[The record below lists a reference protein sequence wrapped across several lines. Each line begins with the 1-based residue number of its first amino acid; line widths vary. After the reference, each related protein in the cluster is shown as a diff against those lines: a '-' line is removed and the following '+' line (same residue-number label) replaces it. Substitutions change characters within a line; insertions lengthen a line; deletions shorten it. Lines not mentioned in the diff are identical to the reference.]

1 LLEVN
6 LQLQDKLLEKEQNVG
21 FGTGVSLIETHDLKE
36 KISFLESIVSEKDR
50 LYLTLKTT
58 HLNKDQELNLIKAHN
73 TELIKQV
80 ASKETKIAQS
90 AQQVDSRHQESIRSE
105 NFVSDLE
112 EKLVLAQQKWTKL
125 EDRNKSVIS
134 ENKFLLTDIKEQK
147 LTVTTLSDQITGMA
161 KSVLD
166 AERQNSNLA
175 AKNKN
180 LTKEVQ
186 LKKKLLD
193 ESKEQNKTLLIASSG
208 LKEVIEGLKVGRKEY
223 ETQVGANFF
232 RVENALRFAE
242 DKILRLEVGATRFAE
257 VPALNCT
264 PNKVREKCVGMGVD
278 KKDFKTPEKF
288 GRYGD
293 NGTHGK
299 TPAASKKTNNGG
311 STLKKKR
318 RSEEIEEENDFL
330 ISESK
335 ISKMELAKAEKQV
348 SGFQAK
354 IQLLSDQNNE
364 LNIELLELKN
374 SLLKELGSTSPEK
387 TDLRISKDNTLLKS
401 QLWDQKIDS
410 SDLQQEIA
418 SLTMTNDC

>member
-1 LLEVN
+1 M
-6 LQLQDKLLEKEQNVG
+6 
-21 FGTGVSLIETHDLKE
+21 IETHDLKE

-242 DKILRLEVGATRFAE
+242 DKILRLEVGATRLAE